1 MEKDTSR
8 VPSVISW
15 SAAASW
21 DLCPVAVLVCVEDAF
36 SSRVCSVSGW
46 KIFSSRSVGVAVQ
59 LGVGPGLEGIL
70 QAPKPLG
77 NPCWQDH
84 APGSCLLLKCP
95 SQKGWGT
102 P

>member
-8 VPSVISW
+8 APSVISW

-46 KIFSSRSVGVAVQ
+46 KFFSSRSVGVAVQ
-59 LGVGPGLEGIL
+59 LGVGSFLGGYSRLQSPWGIPAGRTML
-70 QAPKPLG
+70 QALASSSSVQAKRAG
-77 NPCWQDH
+77 E
-84 APGSCLLLKCP
+84 AP
-95 SQKGWGT
+95 
-102 P
+102 